1 MYILRSVHC
10 LVVLW
15 CTSVRNIISRSSYKN
30 ILCLLVVLLHLFIQ
44 YRHKQHNTE
53 HHLAAYTLNPYTY
66 KQKAD
71 INVNKKV
78 LPERFYK
85 FVQSFQLIVFR
96 KGVKIHSA
104 HGSVWIFYFYFT
116 RSLSTHIACV
126 YIFDIYSCLS
136 RI

>member
-1 MYILRSVHC
+1 MSAGSAAASFHID
-10 LVVLW
+10 
-15 CTSVRNIISRSSYKN
+15 TN
-30 ILCLLVVLLHLFIQ
+30 
-44 YRHKQHNTE
+44 NTTQ
-53 HHLAAYTLNPYTY
+53 HHLASYTLNPYTF

-104 HGSVWIFYFYFT
+104 LLSSV
-116 RSLSTHIACV
+116 
-126 YIFDIYSCLS
+126 
-136 RI
+136 